1 MLQIS
6 ISTILMTVITTNLF
20 LIVLTVI
27 FCHTDFMVRM
37 GYRQLALF
45 ALFALLRLLLPVE
58 LPFTVTVPVPIPLW
72 ISKIIAFVHSGLFT
86 IGERPVSLWL
96 IFQWIWA
103 IGCVLGILHY
113 LISYRR
119 SRSYIILHGKMLNH
133 KDPYA
138 SMLQR
143 VCEERGRANPF
154 TILEMPGLKT
164 PALFGFFSP
173 CILIPEGFVLSEEEL
188 YFVLKHETAHHFR
201 HDLWSKHFI
210 RLLTILYWWNP
221 FCHLLNRQTDV
232 ILEMRIDHDVTRT
245 CDSQIKEYA
254 DCLLNISERAASRSP
269 LPGSFTVSL
278 LRLEK
283 SDLYKRTNVLLKG
296 REKFSVAVNI
306 ALTLMISVLYLLS
319 YSFIPEA
326 YYGPEIPSALSSSD
340 YNFMRPCIENSYYID
355 NEDGTYDLYCEGIFF
370 ETVDTLEYHS
380 DDIPIYTKDNCPY

>member
-6 ISTILMTVITTNLF
+6 ISTIMMTVITTNLF

-45 ALFALLRLLLPVE
+45 ALLALFRLLLPVE
-58 LPFTVTVPVPIPLW
+58 LPFTITVLLPLW
-72 ISKIIAFVHSGLFT
+72 ISKIIVFLHSGLFT
-86 IGERPVSLWL
+86 IGEQPVSLWL
-96 IFQWIWA
+96 IFKWVWA
-103 IGCVLGILHY
+103 MGCVLEILRY

-133 KDPYA
+133 KEPYA

-143 VCEERGRANPF
+143 VCEERSRANPF
-154 TILEMPGLKT
+154 TILEMPGLRT

-173 CILIPEGFVLSEEEL
+173 CILIPEDFVLSEEEL

-221 FCHLLNRQTDV
+221 FCHLLNHQTDV
-232 ILEMRIDHDVTRT
+232 ILEMRIDHDVTHTSTSR
-245 CDSQIKEYA
+245 IKEYT
-254 DCLLNISERAASRSP
+254 DCLLNISERAVSRSL
-269 LPGSFTVSL
+269 LPGTFTLSL
-278 LRLEK
+278 LRFED
-283 SDLYKRTNVLLKG
+283 SDLYKRTNVLLKA
-296 REKFSVAVNI
+296 REKFNVTLNI
-306 ALTLMISVLYLLS
+306 ALTLMISVIYLFS
-319 YSFIPEA
+319 YSFVLEA
-326 YYGPEIPSALSSSD
+326 YCGPYIPVPLCPPDSNYMYVS
-340 YNFMRPCIENSYYID
+340 MENSYFID
-355 NEDGTYDLYCEGIFF
+355 NEDGTYDLYYDDLFF
-370 ETVDTLEYHS
+370 ETVDSLEYYP

>member
-20 LIVLTVI
+20 LIVLAVI

-37 GYRQLALF
+37 GYRQLELF
-45 ALFALLRLLLPVE
+45 ALLALLRLLLPVE
-58 LPFTVTVPVPIPLW
+58 LPFTVTVLLPLW
-72 ISKIIAFVHSGLFT
+72 ISKIIAFIHTGLFT

-96 IFQWIWA
+96 IFKWVWV
-103 IGCVLGILHY
+103 IGCAVGILRY

-119 SRSYIILHGKMLNH
+119 SRSYIILHGKKLNH
-133 KDPYA
+133 KEPYA

-143 VCEERGRANPF
+143 VCKERGRANPF
-154 TILEMPGLKT
+154 TILEMPGLRT

-221 FCHLLNRQTDV
+221 FCHLLNHQTDV

-245 CDSQIKEYA
+245 CTSRTKEYT
-254 DCLLNISERAASRSP
+254 DCLLNISERAVSRSR
-269 LPGSFTVSL
+269 LSGSFTMSL
-278 LRLEK
+278 LRFEK
-283 SDLYKRTNVLLKG
+283 SDLYKRTNVLLKS
-296 REKFSVAVNI
+296 REKFSITVNI
-306 ALTLMISVLYLLS
+306 LLTLMISVTYLLS
-319 YSFIPEA
+319 YSFILEA
-326 YYGPEIPSALSSSD
+326 YYGPEIPPTLSSSD
-340 YNFMRPCIENSYYID
+340 YNYLCPSIENSYFID
-355 NEDGTYDLYCEGIFF
+355 NEDGTYDLYCEDIFF
-370 ETVDTLEYHS
+370 ETVDSLEYYP
-380 DDIPIYTKDNCPY
+380 DNIPIYTKDNCPY